1 MASSAPA
8 EVLTGAYSAFGAGD
22 MEALCGFLADNVFWQ
37 IGGTG
42 PLDGV
47 TRVERRC
54 SGSSLPSRN
63 ARGAP
68 SRSR

>member
-1 MASSAPA
+1 MANSAPA
-8 EVLTGAYSAFGAGD
+8 EVLTGAYTAFGAGD
-22 MEALCGFLADNVFWQ
+22 MEALGGFLADNVSGRSVVLALSTA
-37 IGGTG
+37 I
-42 PLDGV
+42 

-63 ARGAP
+63 ARGVP